1 VRAVL
6 NTAGLGDATG
16 RAESMLGRR
25 LRPWWGQAP
34 SKLLIGGL
42 VRAGLF
48 GLIIYG
54 CWQVRYGSV
63 DLTEIDLADGSLE
76 DHRSTIETAAVWVA
90 AVSAVLALYNLIQ
103 VAVGAIDLFVRRHV
117 EGQLLAAQE
126 RRTGDFLPGIVQHF
140 WFRSRDRSGM
150 NRSVRRRRTLRGG
163 DRHLARAQIVEY
175 PVAGLLQGA
184 LAPRRTGSPARQP
197 PARLCQPHRRV
208 GSAHAGRAHR
218 LRPVRAPALTPTA
231 APALVAWPPATSL
244 TVAPNHNGRR
254 TQLHHR

>member
-1 VRAVL
+1 ML
-6 NTAGLGDATG
+6 NTAGFGDATG

-76 DHRSTIETAAVWVA
+76 DHRSTIETAAAWVA

-140 WFRSRDRSGM
+140 WFRSRDRSSM
-150 NRSVRRRRTLRGG
+150 NRSVRRRRRYEVVIATSRGPKSWNIRLQDFSKVRSRNGARVRLR
-163 DRHLARAQIVEY
+163 VS
-175 PVAGLLQGA
+175 PLLGYVSRIEV
-184 LAPRRTGSPARQP
+184 LDAPTPTEHTGFDQYA
-197 PARLCQPHRRV
+197 HRR
-208 GSAHAGRAHR
+208 
-218 LRPVRAPALTPTA
+218 
-231 APALVAWPPATSL
+231 
-244 TVAPNHNGRR
+244 
-254 TQLHHR
+254 

>member
-1 VRAVL
+1 VL
-6 NTAGLGDATG
+6 NVAGMGDATG

-90 AVSAVLALYNLIQ
+90 AVAALLVAYNVIQ
-103 VAVGAIDLFVRRHV
+103 VVIGAFDLFVRRNV
-117 EGQLLAAQE
+117 DGQLLAAQE

-150 NRSVRRRRTLRGG
+150 NRSVRRRRRYEVVIATSRGPKSWTVKLQDFSKVRSRHGARVRLR
-163 DRHLARAQIVEY
+163 VS
-175 PVAGLLQGA
+175 PLLGYVSRIA
-184 LAPRRTGSPARQP
+184 VLEAPTPAEHTGFDQYA
-197 PARLCQPHRRV
+197 HRR
-208 GSAHAGRAHR
+208 
-218 LRPVRAPALTPTA
+218 
-231 APALVAWPPATSL
+231 
-244 TVAPNHNGRR
+244 
-254 TQLHHR
+254 

>member
-1 VRAVL
+1 ML
-6 NTAGLGDATG
+6 NAAGMGDATG

-54 CWQVRYGSV
+54 CWHVRYGSV

-76 DHRSTIETAAVWVA
+76 DHRSTIETAAAWVA

-103 VAVGAIDLFVRRHV
+103 VAVGMIDLFVRRHV

-140 WFRSRDRSGM
+140 WFRSRDRSSM
-150 NRSVRRRRTLRGG
+150 NRSVRRRRSYEVAIATSRGPKSWNVRLQDFSKVRWRNGARVRLR
-163 DRHLARAQIVEY
+163 VS
-175 PVAGLLQGA
+175 PLLGYVSRIEV
-184 LAPRRTGSPARQP
+184 LEAPAPTEHTGFDQYS
-197 PARLCQPHRRV
+197 HRR
-208 GSAHAGRAHR
+208 
-218 LRPVRAPALTPTA
+218 
-231 APALVAWPPATSL
+231 
-244 TVAPNHNGRR
+244 
-254 TQLHHR
+254 

>member
-1 VRAVL
+1 ML
-6 NTAGLGDATG
+6 NVAGMGDATG

-90 AVSAVLALYNLIQ
+90 AAAVLEL
-103 VAVGAIDLFVRRHV
+103 DRH
-117 EGQLLAAQE
+117 AAQFKAGVLVLHE
-126 RRTGDFLPGIVQHF
+126 A
-140 WFRSRDRSGM
+140 
-150 NRSVRRRRTLRGG
+150 RG
-163 DRHLARAQIVEY
+163 
-175 PVAGLLQGA
+175 
-184 LAPRRTGSPARQP
+184 
-197 PARLCQPHRRV
+197 
-208 GSAHAGRAHR
+208 
-218 LRPVRAPALTPTA
+218 
-231 APALVAWPPATSL
+231 
-244 TVAPNHNGRR
+244 
-254 TQLHHR
+254 